1 LIIYYNNHGDLM
13 KDEEKKI
20 IDVIDTLRP
29 FLINEGG
36 NIEFIKYEDNI
47 VYIKMLGACANCDMI
62 DITLV
67 GGIEEAIKEEVPS
80 VKEVINVA

>member
-1 LIIYYNNHGDLM
+1 M
-13 KDEEKKI
+13 KDAEKKI

-29 FLINEGG
+29 YLINEGG
-36 NIEFIKYEDNI
+36 NIEYVKYEDDI
-47 VYIKMLGACANCDMI
+47 VYVKMLGACANCDMI

-80 VKEVINVA
+80 VKGVVNIG